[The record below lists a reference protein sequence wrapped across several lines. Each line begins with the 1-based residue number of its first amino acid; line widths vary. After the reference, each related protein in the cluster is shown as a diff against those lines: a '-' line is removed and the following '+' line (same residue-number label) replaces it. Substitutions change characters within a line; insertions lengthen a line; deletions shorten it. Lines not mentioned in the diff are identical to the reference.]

1 MVDDIYKVDTSKDT
15 SIYLF
20 DYKFQ
25 VRVRKMEYT
34 SVGYLRTF
42 GDIVTGN
49 EEIDRELQN
58 EWLDYY
64 FSIDQMVESY
74 KKGVNIKVVKYAD
87 TKIIYDFITAH
98 LNAWKFRMETAIN
111 IGTAP
116 LEDLI
121 VLDEFASKV
130 YPYAVSQFTPETVT
144 SVLAERLASLVGF
157 SKQNLFNRNV
167 IPTKSLDSDLVK
179 INSDD
184 GELYPKRESMADLF
198 TTRSF
203 SVNRNW

>member
-1 MVDDIYKVDTSKDT
+1 
-15 SIYLF
+15 
-20 DYKFQ
+20 
-25 VRVRKMEYT
+25 
-34 SVGYLRTF
+34 
-42 GDIVTGN
+42 
-49 EEIDRELQN
+49 
-58 EWLDYY
+58 
-64 FSIDQMVESY
+64 
-74 KKGVNIKVVKYAD
+74 
-87 TKIIYDFITAH
+87 
-98 LNAWKFRMETAIN
+98 METAIN

-130 YPYAVSQFTPETVT
+130 YMHAVSQFTPETVT

-184 GELYPKRESMADLF
+184 GELYPKRKSMADLF